1 MSPLTYTS
9 YLLFNLIRTAE
20 GLKEGVL
27 FFVMTSRGNHGNH
40 WLYSMIFL
48 LLLLGATFISNLK
61 FLA

>member
-1 MSPLTYTS
+1 
-9 YLLFNLIRTAE
+9 
-20 GLKEGVL
+20 
-27 FFVMTSRGNHGNH
+27 MTSRGNHGNH